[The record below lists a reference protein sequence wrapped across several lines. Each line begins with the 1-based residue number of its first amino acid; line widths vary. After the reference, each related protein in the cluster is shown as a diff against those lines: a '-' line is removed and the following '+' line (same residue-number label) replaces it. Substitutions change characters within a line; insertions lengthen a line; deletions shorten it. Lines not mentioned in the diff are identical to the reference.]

1 MHQPCDQLARC
12 VNLSPGFRCEP
23 CPNGFD
29 GHHANGYYA
38 QTLTDEYQRQTCHD
52 IDECALGLAQC
63 GEHAQCENTIGS
75 YLCNCHRGFNRNE
88 TFGCQPAEGV
98 CPDGT
103 YCDRNAYCKLAE
115 GISVS
120 LHLYSFVFI
129 YMHSKLFNLIVL
141 IKIFLHLLV
150 PLCLPNWFRW

>member
-1 MHQPCDQLARC
+1 MGRC

-38 QTLTDEYQRQTCHD
+38 QTLTDEYERQVCRD
-52 IDECALGLAQC
+52 IDECALGLAHC
-63 GEHAQCENTIGS
+63 GQHAECENTVGS

-88 TFGCQPAEGV
+88 TFGCQAAEGV

-115 GISVS
+115 GLSVS
-120 LHLYSFVFI
+120 FFFVNNEKI
-129 YMHSKLFNLIVL
+129 ENNSNNSIHVLIVS
-141 IKIFLHLLV
+141 
-150 PLCLPNWFRW
+150 LCLSNWIWRRWTYVWSGQ